1 MCGIGGKLSFT
12 DPSGD
17 ALGEAMADC
26 MPQRGPD
33 DRGVYVS
40 DPVVLAFRR
49 LSILDLTPAGAQ
61 PMASDDGRYRIVFNG
76 EIYNYRELRERLD
89 DYSFDSGSDTEV
101 LLAAYEEFGVDCLE
115 HLRGM
120 FAFAIWDE
128 KRERLFLARD
138 RMGQKPLFYRHDPDS
153 ATFWF
158 GSTVKTLL
166 SDPAVEAEPDL
177 PALREYL
184 TYGYVPGPATGFA
197 GIASLDPGEYA
208 IVDED
213 GLRRDSYWSL
223 SVRRQFDDSPAALA
237 HRLRD
242 KLREAT
248 RLRMRSDVPV
258 GLFLS
263 GGIDSTI
270 VAALMDSL
278 TDRPIETFS
287 IGFDESAFDE
297 LDHART
303 VADTFDTNHHE
314 YTVTTDSVE
323 VLPTLVSEFEMP
335 FGDPSALPT
344 YYVAQVASDDITVAL
359 NGDAGDENF
368 AGYDR
373 YRYDRL
379 ASRAARVPRALRS
392 RARST
397 VEDLPPAL
405 QNRQKVQHA
414 RRFLRAATGDDVE
427 RYAEFICHSMGED
440 LADVWTAD
448 GAAGEGA
455 ARPEAEDPLAS
466 LRAAFERADG
476 PTRLDHLLQVDIETY
491 LPDDLLVKADRATMA
506 HSVEGRSPF
515 LDHELVEF
523 AARVP
528 AKYKYRDG
536 ETKWLLKRAFEPE
549 IPDAI
554 GQRAK
559 QGFGVPVTEWFRGD
573 LRGFARGKLERLGQR
588 DPYDRGAL
596 QGLLDEHAAG
606 RADHGYRLW
615 DLTWLELWYER
626 YIDD

>member
-76 EIYNYRELRERLD
+76 EIYNYRELRARLD
-89 DYSFDSGSDTEV
+89 GYSFDSGTDTEV
-101 LLAAYEEFGVDCLE
+101 LLAAYQEFGVDCLE

-128 KRERLFLARD
+128 ERERLFLARD

-153 ATFWF
+153 GSFWF

-166 SDPAVEAEPDL
+166 SDPTVGAEPDL

-197 GIASLDPGEYA
+197 GISSLDPGEYA

-223 SVRRQFDDSPAALA
+223 SFRRQFDDSPAALA

-323 VLPTLVSEFEMP
+323 VLPKLVSEFEVP

-344 YYVAQVASDDITVAL
+344 YYVAQVATDDITVAL

-379 ASRAARVPRALRS
+379 AGYANRIPRPLREAARDVA
-392 RARST
+392 A
-397 VEDLPPAL
+397 DLPPGL
-405 QNRQKVQHA
+405 QSRRELQHA
-414 RRFLRAATGDDVE
+414 RRFLRGANGDPVE
-427 RYAEFICHSMGED
+427 RYAEFICHALGED
-440 LADVWTAD
+440 LRGVWDDESGETSD
-448 GAAGEGA
+448 TDELAAM
-455 ARPEAEDPLAS
+455 REAF
-466 LRAAFERADG
+466 RNADG
-476 PTRLDHLLQVDIETY
+476 PTRLDRLLQVDIETY

-536 ETKWLLKRAFEPE
+536 EGKWLLKRAFAPE
-549 IPDAI
+549 IPDSI
-554 GQRAK
+554 LNRSK

-573 LRGFARGKLERLGQR
+573 LRPFARGKLERLGTR
-588 DPYDRGAL
+588 EPFDRGAL

-615 DLTWLELWYER
+615 DLTWLECWFEQF
-626 YIDD
+626 IDE

>member
-1 MCGIGGKLSFT
+1 MCGIGGKLSFA
-12 DPSGD
+12 DPGDD
-17 ALGEAMADC
+17 ALGEAMTAC

-33 DRGVYVS
+33 DQGVYVS

-49 LSILDLTPAGAQ
+49 LSILDLSPAGAQ

-89 DYSFDSGSDTEV
+89 GYAFDSGTDTEV
-101 LLAAYEEFGVDCLE
+101 LLAAYREYGVDCLT

-120 FAFAIWDE
+120 FAFAVWDE

-138 RMGQKPLFYRHDPDS
+138 RTGQKPLFYRRDPETDS
-153 ATFWF
+153 FWF
-158 GSTVKTLL
+158 GSTVRTLL
-166 SDPAVEAEPDL
+166 SDPAVHAAPDL

-197 GIASLDPGEYA
+197 GISQLGPGEYM

-213 GLRRDSYWSL
+213 GLERDSYWSI
-223 SVRRQFDDSPAALA
+223 SFRRQFDDSPAALA
-237 HRLRD
+237 HRLRET
-242 KLREAT
+242 LREAT

-270 VAALMDSL
+270 VAALMDGL
-278 TDRPIETFS
+278 TDRPVETFS

-303 VADTFDTNHHE
+303 VAETFDTNHHE
-314 YTVTTDSVE
+314 HTVTTDSVE
-323 VLPTLVSEFEMP
+323 VLPDLVSEFEMP

-344 YYVAQVASDDITVAL
+344 YYVAQVAGDDITVAL

-379 ASRAARVPRALRS
+379 AGYASRIPRPLRETARDVAA
-392 RARST
+392 
-397 VEDLPPAL
+397 ELPPAL
-405 QNRQKVQHA
+405 QTRTGVQHA
-414 RRFLRAATGDDVE
+414 RRFLRGANGDPVE
-427 RYAEFICHSMGED
+427 RYAEFVCHALAEDLRGAWDDAARRTVGED
-440 LADVWTAD
+440 ELATM
-448 GAAGEGA
+448 
-455 ARPEAEDPLAS
+455 
-466 LRAAFERADG
+466 RAAFRKADG
-476 PTRLDHLLQVDIETY
+476 PTRLDRLLQVDVETY

-515 LDHELVEF
+515 LDHELLEF

-528 AKYKYRDG
+528 AKYKRHDG
-536 ETKWLLKRAFEPE
+536 EGKWLLKRAFAPE
-549 IPDAI
+549 IPDSI
-554 GQRAK
+554 LHRPK
-559 QGFGVPVTEWFRGD
+559 QGFGVPVSEWFRGD
-573 LRGFARGKLERLGQR
+573 LRVFARGKLERLGAR
-588 DPYDRGAL
+588 EPFDRGAL
-596 QGLLDEHAAG
+596 QGLLDEHASG

-615 DLTWLELWYER
+615 DLTWLECWFEQF
-626 YIDD
+626 IDE

>member
-1 MCGIGGKLSFT
+1 MCGIGGKLSFSAR
-12 DPSGD
+12 PGPG
-17 ALGEAMADC
+17 LGEAMAAC

-33 DRGVYVS
+33 DQGVYADDS
-40 DPVVLAFRR
+40 VVLAFRR
-49 LSILDLTPAGAQ
+49 LSILDLTAAGHQ
-61 PMASDDGRYRIVFNG
+61 PMATDDGRYRIVFNG
-76 EIYNYRELRERLD
+76 EIYNYRELRDRLD
-89 DYSFDSGSDTEV
+89 GYSFDSDTDTEV
-101 LLAAYEEFGVDCLE
+101 LLHAYEEYGVDCLE

-120 FAFAIWDE
+120 FAFAIWDTE
-128 KRERLFLARD
+128 RERLFLARD
-138 RMGQKPLFYRHDPDS
+138 RMGQKPLFYRHDAD
-153 ATFWF
+153 TGDFWF
-158 GSTVKTLL
+158 GSTIGTLL
-166 SDPAVEAEPDL
+166 SDDAVEATPDL
-177 PALREYL
+177 PAIREFL

-197 GIASLDPGEYA
+197 GIASLGPGEYML
-208 IVDED
+208 VDDD
-213 GLRRDSYWSL
+213 GVERDSYWSL
-223 SVRRQFDDSPAALA
+223 SYADQFDASPSTLA

-278 TDRPIETFS
+278 TDRPVETFS

-297 LDHART
+297 LDHARV

-314 YTVTTDSVE
+314 YTVTTDSAE
-323 VLPTLVSEFEMP
+323 ILPELVSEFEMP

-344 YYVAQVASDDITVAL
+344 YYVSQVASDDITVAL

-379 ASRAARVPRALRS
+379 AGRAARVPRAFRS

-405 QNRQKVQHA
+405 RTRQRVQHA
-414 RRFLRAATGDDVE
+414 RRFLRAANGDPVE

-440 LADVWTAD
+440 VADVWT
-448 GAAGEGA
+448 G
-455 ARPEAEDPLAS
+455 PEATDSLAAM
-466 LRAAFERADG
+466 RAAFERADG
-476 PTRLDHLLQVDIETY
+476 PTRLDRLLQVDIETY

-528 AKYKYRDG
+528 AKYKLRDG
-536 ETKWLLKRAFEPE
+536 ESKWLLKRAFEPE
-549 IPDAI
+549 IPESI
-554 GQRAK
+554 RQRPK
-559 QGFGVPVTEWFRGD
+559 QGFGVPVTEWFRRD
-573 LRGFARGKLERLGQR
+573 LRGFARGKLERLGAR
-588 DPYDRGAL
+588 GPFDRGAL
-596 QGLLDEHAAG
+596 QGLLDEHAGG

-615 DLTWLELWYER
+615 DLTWLELWYEQ
-626 YIDD
+626 YIDE

>member
-12 DPSGD
+12 DPAGD
-17 ALGEAMADC
+17 DLGEAMAAC

-33 DRGVYVS
+33 DQGVYVS

-49 LSILDLTPAGAQ
+49 LSILDLTPAGHQ

-76 EIYNYRELRERLD
+76 EVYNYRELRDRLD
-89 DYSFDSGSDTEV
+89 GYSFDSGSDTEV
-101 LLAAYEEFGVDCLE
+101 LLAAYQEYGRDCLE

-128 KRERLFLARD
+128 KEERLFLARD
-138 RMGQKPLFYRHDPDS
+138 RTGQKPLFYRHDPDTDS
-153 ATFWF
+153 FWF
-158 GSTVKTLL
+158 GSTVQTLL
-166 SDPAVEAEPDL
+166 SDPAVEAGPDL

-197 GIASLDPGEYA
+197 GISQLGPGEYM
-208 IVDED
+208 IVDDD
-213 GLRRDSYWSL
+213 GVERDSYWSL
-223 SVRRQFDDSPAALA
+223 SFRHQFDDSPAALA
-237 HRLRD
+237 HRLRE

-303 VADTFDTNHHE
+303 VAETFDTNHHE

-344 YYVAQVASDDITVAL
+344 YYVAQVATDDITVAL

-373 YRYDRL
+373 YRYDEL
-379 ASRAARVPRALRS
+379 AGDANRIPRPLRETARDVAA
-392 RARST
+392 
-397 VEDLPPAL
+397 ELPPAL
-405 QNRQKVQHA
+405 QTRTEVQHA
-414 RRFLRAATGDDVE
+414 RRFLRGVNGDPVE
-427 RYAEFICHSMGED
+427 RYAEFICHALDDD
-440 LADVWTAD
+440 LR
-448 GAAGEGA
+448 GAWDDEAGGTVGTDEL
-455 ARPEAEDPLAS
+455 AR
-466 LRAAFERADG
+466 LRRAFREADG
-476 PTRLDHLLQVDIETY
+476 PTRLDRLLQVDIETY

-506 HSVEGRSPF
+506 HSIEGRSPF

-528 AKYKYRDG
+528 AKYKRHDG
-536 ETKWLLKRAFEPE
+536 EGKWLLKRAFAPE
-549 IPDAI
+549 IPDSI
-554 GQRAK
+554 LHRSK

-573 LRGFARGKLERLGQR
+573 LRTFARGKLERLGARDPFQR
-588 DPYDRGAL
+588 DAL

-615 DLTWLELWYER
+615 DLTWLECWFEQF
-626 YIDD
+626 IDD

>member
-1 MCGIGGKLSFT
+1 M
-12 DPSGD
+12 
-17 ALGEAMADC
+17 
-26 MPQRGPD
+26 
-33 DRGVYVS
+33 
-40 DPVVLAFRR
+40 
-49 LSILDLTPAGAQ
+49 
-61 PMASDDGRYRIVFNG
+61 
-76 EIYNYRELRERLD
+76 
-89 DYSFDSGSDTEV
+89 
-101 LLAAYEEFGVDCLE
+101 LLAAYQEYGRDCLE

-128 KRERLFLARD
+128 HAERLFLARD
-138 RMGQKPLFYRHDPDS
+138 RMGQKPLFYRYDPDTRS
-153 ATFWF
+153 FWF
-158 GSTVKTLL
+158 GSTVQTLL
-166 SDPAVEAEPDL
+166 SDPAVDAEPDL

-184 TYGYVPGPATGFA
+184 TYGYVPGPATGFE
-197 GIASLDPGEYA
+197 GISQLGPGEYVV
-208 IVDED
+208 VDAD
-213 GLRRDSYWSL
+213 GVERDSYWSV
-223 SVRRQFDDSPAALA
+223 SYRHQFDDSPATLA

-303 VADTFDTNHHE
+303 VAETFDTNHHE

-323 VLPTLVSEFEMP
+323 VLPKLVSEFEMP

-344 YYVAQVASDDITVAL
+344 YHVAQVATDDITVAL

-373 YRYDRL
+373 YRYDEL
-379 ASRAARVPRALRS
+379 AGYASRIPRPLRETARDVAA
-392 RARST
+392 
-397 VEDLPPAL
+397 DLPPAL
-405 QNRQKVQHA
+405 QTRTELQHA
-414 RRFLRAATGDDVE
+414 RRFLRGATGDPVE
-427 RYAEFICHSMGED
+427 RYAEFICHALGED
-440 LADVWTAD
+440 LR
-448 GAAGEGA
+448 GAWDDEAGGTQSTDEL
-455 ARPEAEDPLAS
+455 AR
-466 LRAAFERADG
+466 LRRAFREADG
-476 PTRLDHLLQVDIETY
+476 PTRLDRLLQVDIETY

-506 HSVEGRSPF
+506 HSIEGRSPF

-528 AKYKYRDG
+528 AKYKRHDG
-536 ETKWLLKRAFEPE
+536 EGKWLLKRAFAPE
-549 IPDAI
+549 IPDSI
-554 GQRAK
+554 LNRSK

-573 LRGFARGKLERLGQR
+573 LRTFARGKLERLGGREAFER
-588 DPYDRGAL
+588 DAL

-615 DLTWLELWYER
+615 DLTWLECWFEQF
-626 YIDD
+626 IDD